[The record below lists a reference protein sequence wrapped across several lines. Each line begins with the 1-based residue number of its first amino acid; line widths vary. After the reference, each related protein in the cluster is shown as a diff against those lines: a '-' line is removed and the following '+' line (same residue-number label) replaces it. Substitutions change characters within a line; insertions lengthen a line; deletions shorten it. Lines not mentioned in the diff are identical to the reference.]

1 MPKLSID
8 ANTFKATMC
17 IGEVMGSFH
26 GDIAVPLANITG
38 AEVLDQK
45 FWYHLGI
52 RVPGTGLPGLM
63 IAGTY
68 LKKGDRAFVCWKR
81 GEKVLQVNLTGQRYD
96 RLVLGISDAEDWA
109 EKINA
114 YITGC

>member
-8 ANTFKATMC
+8 ATQFKATMSF
-17 IGEVMGSFH
+17 GEVLASFH
-26 GDIAVPLANITG
+26 GDVTIPLANISG

-45 FWYHLGI
+45 FWHHLGV
-52 RVPGTGLPGLM
+52 RVPGTGLPWLL

-68 LKKGDRAFVCWKR
+68 LKKGDRALVCWKR
-81 GEKVLQVNLTGQRYD
+81 GEKVLQVNLNGQRYD
-96 RLVLGISDAEDWA
+96 RLVFGIKDAEEWA

>member
-8 ANTFKATMC
+8 STQFKTQMSV
-17 IGEVMGSFH
+17 GEVIGSFH
-26 GDIAVPLANITG
+26 GDINIPLKNIAG
-38 AEVLDQK
+38 AEVIGK
-45 FWYHLGI
+45 GFWAHLGI

-63 IAGTY
+63 MAGTY

-81 GEKVLQVNLTGQRYD
+81 GENVLQVNLTDYKYD
-96 RLVLGISDAEDWA
+96 RLVLGVPNAEEWA
-109 EKINA
+109 ETINA